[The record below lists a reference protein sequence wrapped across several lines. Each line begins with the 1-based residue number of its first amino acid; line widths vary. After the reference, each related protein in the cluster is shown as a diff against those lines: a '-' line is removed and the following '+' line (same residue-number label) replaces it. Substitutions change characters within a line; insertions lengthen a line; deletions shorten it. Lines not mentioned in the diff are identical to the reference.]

1 MTSYILLVLGMTEYL
16 INPQSSCIPVSQA
29 KSPGMSPCYR
39 RQLSLSVICPHY
51 WVIHHL
57 FILSVHHPSKAGKSS
72 ITKLGSSI
80 LVSSFL
86 AHFPGSSFSN
96 ANKKRLALI
105 ASLINCLTRVR
116 ICLER
121 QISLPHA
128 SDNVKALC
136 RISRS
141 ANDPRIQI
149 ALSEVFDS
157 APRVTIISACQFWHF
172 S

>member
-1 MTSYILLVLGMTEYL
+1 MLQKAAFSLCHLSTLLSH
-16 INPQSSCIPVSQA
+16 PSSVHI
-29 KSPGMSPCYR
+29 
-39 RQLSLSVICPHY
+39 ICP
-51 WVIHHL
+51 
-57 FILSVHHPSKAGKSS
+57 SS
-72 ITKLGSSI
+72 IQSGEELDHKLGSSI
-80 LVSSFL
+80 LMSSFL
-86 AHFPGSSFSN
+86 AQFPGSSFSN

-121 QISLPHA
+121 QISLPRA
-128 SDNVKALC
+128 SDNIKALC

-157 APRVTIISACQFWHF
+157 APRVTIISACQFLHF